1 MSADT
6 PPVLSTQNNSGSGSG
21 SSSSSSSGTDDE
33 QGSGLQLRDYQWEGV
48 RWMLFNWSQKRNSIL
63 ADEMGLGKTI
73 QTAAFLQML
82 HRHQGLRGPFLIV
95 CPLSVCVMW
104 QREMSLWTDLDA
116 IVYHGSAE
124 VCILLPYKYY
134 IAGRHYTLL
143 LLLLLHH

>member
-6 PPVLSTQNNSGSGSG
+6 PPVLSTQNNSSNTG
-21 SSSSSSSGTDDE
+21 SSSSSGADDE
-33 QGSGLQLRDYQWEGV
+33 QSSGLQLRDYQWEGV

-82 HRHQGLRGPFLIV
+82 HRHQGVRGPFLIV

-124 VCILLPYKYY
+124 VWYM
-134 IAGRHYTLL
+134 
-143 LLLLLHH
+143 